1 MKGLNKKLT
10 IVITLVLSSL
20 LVVASPVLAAFDIE
34 AESAILMEA
43 ETGQILFTKNATEE
57 LPPASMTKVMT
68 LLLAMEAVDFNQ
80 ISLNDTVVASKFAS
94 SMGGSQIYLSP
105 KEKMKVKTLLESI
118 AIASAN
124 DACVAISEY
133 IGGTEEG
140 FVDMMNEKTSELGLK
155 HTNFINS
162 TGLPTNNGNHY
173 SSAKDIAIMSREL
186 INKHPKVLDW
196 TDIWI
201 DKIRNGE
208 FTLYNT
214 NDLINY
220 YPGADGLK
228 TGWTDEAGYCLS
240 ATAKR
245 DGMRLISV
253 VMKTD
258 SEEARIEESAKLLN
272 YGFSRFDLKK
282 VVKQGEDAG
291 KIEIKEGE
299 ELEVKVETAEDLK
312 LVLNSKDSDL
322 ERKIELEKE
331 VTAPIE
337 KGEVVGKLIIK
348 QADKELGSV
357 DLVAAEDVKRAGLLT
372 RLWRMIKEFI
382 LGFFK

>member
-1 MKGLNKKLT
+1 MKDLNKKLT
-10 IVITLVLSSL
+10 IVIILVLSSL

-43 ETGQILFTKNATEE
+43 ETGQVLFTKNVTEE
-57 LPPASMTKVMT
+57 LPPASITKIMT
-68 LLLAMEAVDFNQ
+68 LLLAMEAIDSGQMN
-80 ISLNDTVVASKFAS
+80 LDDTVIASEFAS
-94 SMGGSQIYLSP
+94 SMGGSQIYLAP
-105 KEKMKVKTLLESI
+105 KEKMKVETLLESI

-124 DACVAISEY
+124 DACVALGEHIAGSY
-133 IGGTEEG
+133 QNFIK
-140 FVDMMNEKTSELGLK
+140 MMNERASELGLK
-155 HTNFINS
+155 DTNFINS
-162 TGLPTNNGNHY
+162 TGLPTDDGAHY
-173 SSAKDIAIMSREL
+173 SSARDIAIMSREL

-196 TDIWI
+196 TSIWI

-228 TGWTDEAGYCLS
+228 TGWTDKAGYCLA

-258 SEEARIEESAKLLN
+258 SEEARMEESAKLLN

-282 VVKQGEDAG
+282 VVKQGEDVG
-291 KIEIKEGE
+291 KIEVKEGE

-312 LVLNSKDSDL
+312 LVLKSNAEDL
-322 ERKIELEKE
+322 EREIELEKE

-337 KGEVVGKLIIK
+337 KGEIVGKLIIK

-357 DLVAAEDVKRAGLLT
+357 DLAAAENVKRADLLT
-372 RLWRMIKEFI
+372 RLWRMIRDFI